1 MTVATLSAVP
11 GFVILGVIAIGLCS
25 CGSTSPYGPE
35 LVFQDGLGVNIDG
48 TGSVLRSTQLTLP
61 YVVGARIPIWVTRSP
76 TRDRTPLDEAI
87 PWIES
92 SDSGVF
98 AVEDQEPTHT
108 LTAFVGKAIS
118 AGSAELIAYRSKTD
132 RVELGRTMIRV
143 EEPDR
148 IRLDRLR
155 MRETLESPSWPVVM
169 DWSVDHVPPPNLST
183 PGSPIRILEDSADW
197 FVLRYRQG
205 EQPLWGAEST
215 TLTETEGDI
224 EAELCAT
231 SGGTMDV
238 VRLYAPAGSTGSVEV
253 RAGSVL
259 FQPLQVAA
267 VAPSAVVGIDLWT
280 AERYGTIGL
289 NEGSPML
296 LVATGR
302 TGEGEPV
309 FGTAAHWTVDG
320 ANLGTGSMVR
330 YSYAPERSMTVEV
343 RFGDASATT
352 TVHGTL
358 RSGDAN

>member
-1 MTVATLSAVP
+1 MTFARLSTVLN
-11 GFVILGVIAIGLCS
+11 FVILGVIPPGLCG
-25 CGSTSPYGPE
+25 CGSTSPYGPD
-35 LVFQDGLGVNIDG
+35 LVFRDGLGVNIDG
-48 TGSVLRSTQLTLP
+48 TGSVLHSTQLTLP
-61 YVVGARIPIWVTRSP
+61 YVVGARIPIWVTSRT
-76 TRDRTPLDEAI
+76 TREDTPLDGAI

-92 SDSGVF
+92 SDPGVF

-108 LTAFVGKAIS
+108 EATFTGRAMS

-132 RVELGRTMIRV
+132 RVELGRTMVRV

-155 MRETLESPSWPVVM
+155 MRERRESPSWPAVM
-169 DWSVDHVPPPNLST
+169 DWSVDHVPPPDFST
-183 PGSPIRILEDSADW
+183 PGNPIRILENSSDW

-205 EQPLWGAEST
+205 EQPLWGAGST
-215 TLTETEGDI
+215 TLTVTEGDI
-224 EAELCAT
+224 EAEPWAT

-259 FQPLQVAA
+259 FQPLHVAA
-267 VAPSAVVGIDLWT
+267 VAPSAVVGVDLWT

-302 TGEGEPV
+302 TEEGEPV

-358 RSGDAN
+358 GSSDAN